1 MTAASVRSG
10 LGGWPA
16 DLGEVFE
23 RALTCEYASL
33 TRDLRPITWA
43 VTPYRGEG
51 SLDVSTGLSYPDK
64 AERARR
70 NSRVA
75 LLFSDPTG
83 TGSPTT
89 PVVLVQGRARVRDAD
104 LQANT
109 DRYLRESL
117 AKTSGMDG
125 TPWFLM
131 KRMGWYFSRIW
142 IEVWPESMLW
152 WPGGDL
158 GRVPLRWD
166 GGPTAVPPSDPAP
179 AGARRPSRIQ
189 PPSDW
194 RPFADRAAHLGTP
207 VLTTVTDGRPLPLR
221 ARDVQRTAAGF
232 RVDLPMG
239 VTAND
244 GPACLTFHRVGP
256 GLEWQENVVLVGS
269 VRVDGTTAEVTV
281 ERALN
286 DWSLAGSKWQRMR
299 AFTGPGR
306 TLRRRVAQEAARRGQ
321 PVPVVRHDHSPQ
333 SQRL

>member
-1 MTAASVRSG
+1 MSAPLLQPIVDR
-10 LGGWPA
+10 WPVEL
-16 DLGEVFE
+16 DQVFE

-43 VTPYRGEG
+43 VTPYRGER

-70 NSRVA
+70 NPRVA
-75 LLFSDPTG
+75 LLFSDPA
-83 TGSPTT
+83 GSDSATT
-89 PVVLVQGRARVRDAD
+89 PVVLVQGRASVRDAD

-131 KRMGWYFSRIW
+131 RRMSWYFSRIW
-142 IEVWPESMLW
+142 IEVMPEAMLW

-158 GRVPLRWD
+158 GNTPLRWD
-166 GGPTAVPPSDPAP
+166 AGSATVAASDPAP
-179 AGARRPSRIQ
+179 AGKRRPGRLR
-189 PPSDW
+189 PPADW
-194 RPFADRAAHLGTP
+194 RPFADRAEHLGAP

-221 ARDVQRTAAGF
+221 TRQARRTDHGF
-232 RVDLPMG
+232 RVDLPTG
-239 VTAND
+239 VKATD
-244 GPACLTFHRVGP
+244 GPACLTFHRAGP
-256 GLEWQENVVLVGS
+256 GLTWQENVVLVGR

-286 DWSLAGSKWQRMR
+286 DWSLAGSTWQRMR
-299 AFTGPGR
+299 AFTSPGR
-306 TLRRRVAQEAARRGQ
+306 TLRGRLAEEAARRGQ
-321 PVPVVRHDHSPQ
+321 PVPTVR
-333 SQRL
+333 RG